1 MVGIYLL
8 VMIVAMVAVGYTVS
22 SIVESFLVAQ
32 RTQDGIETTQRLA
45 QEIAP
50 LITAGDVDGIYDY
63 ALARSKSLNGRV
75 LLLDTDAVVQIDS
88 ASRYNGYILPYRE
101 VRDVFVNGEN
111 TSFGF
116 HRIEKGEENTIWN
129 LNNQY
134 SWAVYYVS
142 PVTVGGSYLGVVL
155 YSTLIQDVEDSVAAV
170 IKEITLVF
178 VIVILAAAA
187 INFLF
192 SIWLTKPITEMT
204 KAIRQMGRKNRGV
217 RVNIKGSSE
226 IVELGAAF
234 NRMSEQIEDHDRVR
248 DEFVSNASHE
258 LKTPL
263 ATMKL
268 LSESILY
275 EEKPDPAVMKEFF
288 EDVNHEV
295 DRLTMVI
302 NDLLKLV
309 KLDASQSEPDLK
321 PIYFDTC
328 VKEIAE
334 RLRLMA
340 EKKGISMNINADA
353 VVIRAEKLR
362 LDQIVMNLIE
372 NAIKYTD
379 KGCIEINVYQDNG
392 DGVLEVSDSGVG
404 IPVDAIP
411 HLFERFYRVDKARSR
426 ETGGTGLGLAIVK
439 KLVDLQG
446 GSINVVSELGVGTTF
461 TVRLPAEQEV

>member
-1 MVGIYLL
+1 MVGIYLV

-50 LITAGDVDGIYDY
+50 LITAGDADDIYDY
-63 ALARSKSLNGRV
+63 TLEKSKSLNGRV
-75 LLLDTDAVVQIDS
+75 LLLDTDAVVQMDS

-116 HRIEKGEENTIWN
+116 HKIKKGEGNTIWN
-129 LNNQY
+129 LSNQY

-142 PVTVGGSYLGVVL
+142 PVTVGGSYLGAVL

-170 IKEITLVF
+170 IKEITVLF
-178 VIVILAAAA
+178 IIVVVAAAA
-187 INFLF
+187 INFFL

-204 KAIRQMGRKNRGV
+204 KAIRQMGKKNRGV
-217 RVNIKGSSE
+217 RVDIKGSSE
-226 IVELGAAF
+226 VVELGAAF

-275 EEKPDPAVMKEFF
+275 EEKPDPTVMKEFF

-309 KLDASQSEPDLK
+309 KLDASQSAPDFK
-321 PIYFDTC
+321 RISFDGC
-328 VKEIAE
+328 VEEIAE
-334 RLRLMA
+334 RLKPMA
-340 EKKGISMNINADA
+340 SKKGIAIN
-353 VVIRAEKLR
+353 VKLEPVSIEAEKLR
-362 LDQIVMNLIE
+362 VDQIVMNLIE
-372 NAIKYTD
+372 NAVKYTD
-379 KGCIEINVYQDNG
+379 KGCVEVNVYQDNG

-404 IPVDAIP
+404 IPPDAIP

-439 KLVDLQG
+439 KLVDIHG
-446 GSINVVSELGVGTTF
+446 GSIDVVSEPGVGTTF
-461 TVRLPAEQEV
+461 TVRLPIEHEV